1 MRVRRSTAV
10 VWTIIAI
17 GCASASRS
25 ASAPAPE
32 GTARPPLGARLT
44 ATAPTGAPVPLRI
57 DPNARVVRS
66 LVPNLP
72 PATYFPAQADR
83 GERVFSGT
91 CAACHAR
98 SQFIGQTFVENWN
111 DRRVSDFYTLIRST
125 MPVNNPG
132 TLKDEEY
139 LAVVSYLLKANHAA
153 AGTDSL
159 VGDSASVKGRRIVVT
174 AP

>member
-1 MRVRRSTAV
+1 MRVSRSTAV

-17 GCASASRS
+17 GCASACRS
-25 ASAPAPE
+25 ASAPRA
-32 GTARPPLGARLT
+32 PLGARLT
-44 ATAPTGAPVPLRI
+44 AGAPTGAPVPLRI

-72 PATYFPAQADR
+72 AATYWPAQADR
-83 GERVFSGT
+83 GERVFTGT
-91 CAACHAR
+91 CLGCHAR
-98 SQFIGQTFVENWN
+98 SQFVGQTFAEAWN
-111 DRRVSDFYTLIRST
+111 DRRVSDFYTLIRGT

-153 AGTDSL
+153 VGADSL
-159 VGDSASVKGRRIVVT
+159 AADSASVRGRRIAVS

>member
-1 MRVRRSTAV
+1 MRVSRSTTV

-17 GCASASRS
+17 GCASASRTAQAP
-25 ASAPAPE
+25 ASA
-32 GTARPPLGARLT
+32 ARAPLGARLT
-44 ATAPTGAPVPLRI
+44 ADAPTGAPVPLRI

-72 PATYFPAQADR
+72 AATYWPAQADR
-83 GERVFSGT
+83 GERVFNGT

-98 SQFIGQTFVENWN
+98 AQFIGQTFVDAWN

-125 MPVNNPG
+125 MPVNDPG
-132 TLKDEEY
+132 SLKDEEY

-159 VGDSASVKGRRIVVT
+159 AADSGTVRGRRIAVK

>member
-1 MRVRRSTAV
+1 MRVPRSTAV

-17 GCASASRS
+17 GCASASRG
-25 ASAPAPE
+25 ASSSRA
-32 GTARPPLGARLT
+32 PLGARLT
-44 ATAPTGAPVPLRI
+44 ADAPTGAPVPLRI

-72 PATYFPAQADR
+72 AATYWPAQADR
-83 GERVFSGT
+83 GERVFTGT
-91 CAACHAR
+91 CLGCHAR
-98 SQFIGQTFVENWN
+98 SQFISQTFVDAWN

-132 TLKDEEY
+132 SLKDDEY

-159 VGDSASVKGRRIVVT
+159 AADSGSVRGRRIAVSVQ
-174 AP
+174 

>member
-1 MRVRRSTAV
+1 MRVSRSTAV

-17 GCASASRS
+17 GCTSVSR
-25 ASAPAPE
+25 SAPAPSV
-32 GTARPPLGARLT
+32 AAPPPLGARLT
-44 ATAPTGAPVPLRI
+44 AGAPTGAPVPLRI

-72 PATYFPAQADR
+72 AATYWPAQADR
-83 GERVFSGT
+83 GERVFNGT

-98 SQFIGQTFVENWN
+98 SQFVGQTFVENWN
-111 DRRVSDFYTLIRST
+111 DRKVSDFYTLIRST

-132 TLKDEEY
+132 ALKDEEY
-139 LAVVSYLLKANHAA
+139 LGVVAYLLKVNHAA
-153 AGTDSL
+153 AGSDSL
-159 VGDSASVKGRRIVVT
+159 VADSAAVKGRRFALT

>member
-17 GCASASRS
+17 GCASASRG
-25 ASAPAPE
+25 ASTPHA
-32 GTARPPLGARLT
+32 PLGARLT
-44 ATAPTGAPVPLRI
+44 ADAPTGAPIPLRI
-57 DPNARVVRS
+57 DPAARVVRS

-72 PATYFPAQADR
+72 AATYWPAQADR
-83 GERVFSGT
+83 GERVFTGT
-91 CAACHAR
+91 CLGCHAR
-98 SQFIGQTFVENWN
+98 SQFIGQTFAEAWN

-125 MPVNNPG
+125 MPVNDPG
-132 TLKDEEY
+132 SLKDDEY

-159 VGDSASVKGRRIVVT
+159 AADSGSVRGRRIAVT
-174 AP
+174 VP

>member
-25 ASAPAPE
+25 APAPA
-32 GTARPPLGARLT
+32 GTARPPLGAKLT
-44 ATAPTGAPVPLRI
+44 AGAPTGAPVPLRI

-72 PATYFPAQADR
+72 PATYWPAQADR
-83 GERVFSGT
+83 GEHVFSGT

-159 VGDSASVKGRRIVVT
+159 NPDSASVKGRRFALT

>member
-1 MRVRRSTAV
+1 MPVRRSTAV

-25 ASAPAPE
+25 VPA
-32 GTARPPLGARLT
+32 ARPPLGARLT
-44 ATAPTGAPVPLRI
+44 AEAPTGAPVPLRI

-72 PATYFPAQADR
+72 AATYWPAQADR
-83 GERVFSGT
+83 GERVFTGT
-91 CAACHAR
+91 CLGCHAR
-98 SQFIGQTFVENWN
+98 TQFIGQNFADAWN

-132 TLKDEEY
+132 SLKDEEY

-159 VGDSASVKGRRIVVT
+159 AADSGSVRGRRIAVPVH
-174 AP
+174 

>member
-1 MRVRRSTAV
+1 MPVSRSTAII
-10 VWTIIAI
+10 WTIIAI

-25 ASAPAPE
+25 ASAPRA
-32 GTARPPLGARLT
+32 PLGATLS
-44 ATAPTGAPVPLRI
+44 ASAPTGAPLPLRI

-72 PATYFPAQADR
+72 AATYWPAQADR
-83 GERVFSGT
+83 GERVFTGT
-91 CAACHAR
+91 CLGCHAR
-98 SQFIGQTFVENWN
+98 SQFIGQTFVDSWN

-132 TLKDEEY
+132 ALKDEEY
-139 LAVVSYLLKANHAA
+139 LAVVAYLLKANHAA

-159 VGDSASVKGRRIVVT
+159 AADSASVRGRRIAVT
-174 AP
+174 GP

>member
-1 MRVRRSTAV
+1 MPVRRSTAV

-17 GCASASRS
+17 GCASASRGTS
-25 ASAPAPE
+25 AAPAP
-32 GTARPPLGARLT
+32 LGAKLT
-44 ATAPTGAPVPLRI
+44 AAAPTGAPVPLRI
-57 DPNARVVRS
+57 DPTARVVRS

-72 PATYFPAQADR
+72 PATYWPAQADR
-83 GERVFSGT
+83 GEHVFTGT
-91 CAACHAR
+91 CLGCHAR
-98 SQFIGQTFVENWN
+98 AQFVGQTFVDAWN
-111 DRRVSDFYTLIRST
+111 DRRVSDLYTLIRST

-132 TLKDEEY
+132 SLKDEEY

-159 VGDSASVKGRRIVVT
+159 VADSGSVKGRRIAVS

>member
-1 MRVRRSTAV
+1 MRVSRSTAV
-10 VWTIIAI
+10 VGTIIAI
-17 GCASASRS
+17 GCASASRN
-25 ASAPAPE
+25 ASAPASA
-32 GTARPPLGARLT
+32 TAARPPLGARLT
-44 ATAPTGAPVPLRI
+44 ADAPTGAPVPLRI

-72 PATYFPAQADR
+72 AATYWPAQADR
-83 GERVFSGT
+83 GERVFIGT

-111 DRRVSDFYTLIRST
+111 DRKVSDFYTLIRST

-153 AGTDSL
+153 AGRDSL
-159 VGDSASVKGRRIVVT
+159 VGDSASVKGRRFALT

>member
-25 ASAPAPE
+25 ASAPRA
-32 GTARPPLGARLT
+32 PLGARLT
-44 ATAPTGAPVPLRI
+44 ADALTGAPVPLRI

-66 LVPNLP
+66 LVPSLP
-72 PATYFPAQADR
+72 AATYWPAQAAR
-83 GERVFSGT
+83 GELVFTGT
-91 CAACHAR
+91 CLGCHAR
-98 SQFIGQTFVENWN
+98 SQFIGQAFADAWN
-111 DRRVSDFYTLIRST
+111 DRRVSDLYTLIRST
-125 MPVNNPG
+125 MPVTNPG
-132 TLKDEEY
+132 SLKDEEY
-139 LAVVSYLLKANHAA
+139 LAVVAYLLKANHAA

-159 VGDSASVKGRRIVVT
+159 VGDSASVKGRRFALS

>member
-10 VWTIIAI
+10 VWTIIVI
-17 GCASASRS
+17 GCASASRA
-25 ASAPAPE
+25 ASGPRA
-32 GTARPPLGARLT
+32 PLGARLT
-44 ATAPTGAPVPLRI
+44 ADAPTGAPVPLRI
-57 DPNARVVRS
+57 DPTARVVRS

-72 PATYFPAQADR
+72 AATYWPAQADR
-83 GERVFSGT
+83 GERVFTGT
-91 CAACHAR
+91 CLGCHAR
-98 SQFIGQTFVENWN
+98 SQFIGQTFAEAWN

-159 VGDSASVKGRRIVVT
+159 NADSASVKGRRFAFT

>member
-1 MRVRRSTAV
+1 MRVSRSTAV
-10 VWTIIAI
+10 IWAIIAI
-17 GCASASRS
+17 GCASASRG
-25 ASAPAPE
+25 ASAP
-32 GTARPPLGARLT
+32 RDPLGARLT
-44 ATAPTGAPVPLRI
+44 TAAPTGAPIPLRI

-66 LVPNLP
+66 LVPSLP
-72 PATYFPAQADR
+72 AATYWPAQADR
-83 GERVFSGT
+83 GEHVFTGT
-91 CAACHAR
+91 CLGCHAR
-98 SQFIGQTFVENWN
+98 SQFVGQTFAEAWN

-132 TLKDEEY
+132 SLKDEEY

-159 VGDSASVKGRRIVVT
+159 VGDSASVRGRRFALP

>member
-1 MRVRRSTAV
+1 MRVCRSTAV

-17 GCASASRS
+17 GCASASRG
-25 ASAPAPE
+25 ASA
-32 GTARPPLGARLT
+32 ARAPLGARLT
-44 ATAPTGAPVPLRI
+44 ADAPTGAPIPLRI
-57 DPNARVVRS
+57 DPAARVVRS

-72 PATYFPAQADR
+72 AATYWPAQADR
-83 GERVFSGT
+83 GERVFTGT

-98 SQFIGQTFVENWN
+98 SQFVGQTFVENWN

-159 VGDSASVKGRRIVVT
+159 NADSASVKGRRIAVT

>member
-1 MRVRRSTAV
+1 MHVSRSTAV

-17 GCASASRS
+17 GCASASRGG
-25 ASAPAPE
+25 SAPASATP
-32 GTARPPLGARLT
+32 PPLGARLT
-44 ATAPTGAPVPLRI
+44 ASAPTGAPVPLHI

-72 PATYFPAQADR
+72 AATYWPAQADR
-83 GERVFSGT
+83 GERVFNGT
-91 CAACHAR
+91 CVACHAR

-111 DRRVSDFYTLIRST
+111 DRRVADFYTLIRST

-139 LAVVSYLLKANHAA
+139 LEVVSYLLKANHAA
-153 AGTDSL
+153 AGPDSL
-159 VGDSASVKGRRIVVT
+159 VGDSASVKGRRIAVT

>member
-1 MRVRRSTAV
+1 MRLSRSTAV

-17 GCASASRS
+17 GCATASRG
-25 ASAPAPE
+25 ASAP
-32 GTARPPLGARLT
+32 RSPLGARLT
-44 ATAPTGAPVPLRI
+44 ADAPTGAPIPLRI

-72 PATYFPAQADR
+72 AATYWPAQADR
-83 GERVFSGT
+83 GERLFTGT
-91 CAACHAR
+91 CLGCHAR
-98 SQFIGQTFVENWN
+98 SQFVGEAFAEAWN

-132 TLKDEEY
+132 SLKDEEY

-153 AGTDSL
+153 AGSDSL
-159 VGDSASVKGRRIVVT
+159 VADSGSVKGRRIAVS

>member
-1 MRVRRSTAV
+1 MRVSRSTAV

-17 GCASASRS
+17 GCASAPR
-25 ASAPAPE
+25 SAPAP
-32 GTARPPLGARLT
+32 RPPLGARLT
-44 ATAPTGAPVPLRI
+44 TDAPTGAPVPLRI

-72 PATYFPAQADR
+72 AATYWPAQADR
-83 GERVFSGT
+83 GERVFTGT
-91 CAACHAR
+91 CLGCHAR
-98 SQFIGQTFVENWN
+98 SQFIGQTFADAWN
-111 DRRVSDFYTLIRST
+111 DRRVADFYTLIRST

-132 TLKDEEY
+132 SLKDEEY

-159 VGDSASVKGRRIVVT
+159 AADSGSVKGRRIAVPVQ
-174 AP
+174 

>member
-1 MRVRRSTAV
+1 MRVSRSTAV

-25 ASAPAPE
+25 GSPSGSASAPA
-32 GTARPPLGARLT
+32 PLGARLT
-44 ATAPTGAPVPLRI
+44 ADAPTGAPIPLRI

-72 PATYFPAQADR
+72 AATYWPAQADR
-83 GERVFSGT
+83 GERVFNET

-98 SQFIGQTFVENWN
+98 SQFIGQTFVDAWT

-132 TLKDEEY
+132 SLKDEEY

-159 VGDSASVKGRRIVVT
+159 VGDSASVRGKRIAVT

>member
-10 VWTIIAI
+10 IWTIIAI
-17 GCASASRS
+17 GWASASRG
-25 ASAPAPE
+25 ASAPRA
-32 GTARPPLGARLT
+32 PLGARLT
-44 ATAPTGAPVPLRI
+44 ADAPTGAPIPLRI
-57 DPNARVVRS
+57 DPTARVVRS

-72 PATYFPAQADR
+72 PATYWPAQADR
-83 GERVFSGT
+83 GERVFTGT
-91 CAACHAR
+91 CLGCHAR
-98 SQFIGQTFVENWN
+98 SQFIGQAFVEAWN

-132 TLKDEEY
+132 SLKDEEY

-159 VGDSASVKGRRIVVT
+159 AADSGSVRGRRIAVSGQ
-174 AP
+174 

>member
-1 MRVRRSTAV
+1 MPLSRSTAV
-10 VWTIIAI
+10 VSTIIAI
-17 GCASASRS
+17 GCASASRGASTPS
-25 ASAPAPE
+25 A
-32 GTARPPLGARLT
+32 PLGAQLT
-44 ATAPTGAPVPLRI
+44 VKAATGAPVPLRI
-57 DPNARVVRS
+57 DPTARVVRS

-72 PATYFPAQADR
+72 AATYWPAQADR
-83 GERVFSGT
+83 GERVFNTT

-111 DRRVSDFYTLIRST
+111 DRRVSDFYTLVRST

-132 TLKDEEY
+132 SLKDEEY

-159 VGDSASVKGRRIVVT
+159 VGDSASVRGRRIAVT

>member
-1 MRVRRSTAV
+1 MRVNRSTAV

-17 GCASASRS
+17 GCAPARR
-25 ASAPAPE
+25 APSPA
-32 GTARPPLGARLT
+32 GTALPPLGARLT
-44 ATAPTGAPVPLRI
+44 ADAPTGAPVPLRI

-66 LVPNLP
+66 LAPNLP
-72 PATYFPAQADR
+72 AATYWPAQADR

-98 SQFIGQTFVENWN
+98 AQFIGQTFVENWN

-132 TLKDEEY
+132 VLKDEEY
-139 LAVVSYLLKANHAA
+139 LGVVAYLLKANHAA
-153 AGTDSL
+153 AGPDSL
-159 VGDSASVKGRRIVVT
+159 VGDSASVKGRRIAVS